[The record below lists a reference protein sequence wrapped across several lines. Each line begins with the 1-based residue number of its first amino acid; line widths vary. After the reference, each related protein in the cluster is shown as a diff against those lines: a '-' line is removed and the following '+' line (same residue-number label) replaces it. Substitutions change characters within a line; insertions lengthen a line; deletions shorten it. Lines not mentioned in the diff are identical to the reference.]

1 MKLKDILE
9 LIENEKFYN
18 QLEEDG
24 SIKKG
29 IKAALTA
36 GLMAGASIVGLNSAS
51 SNKTVTPVQQKA
63 IDDVDK
69 FDKQN
74 KQKANDR
81 VHILTALKHVESAGG
96 SLQNH
101 IWLEKGVNKGERA
114 IGPYAFLPS
123 TMKDLISKIPSL
135 KSKYS
140 SILDMPSGDYNQEEI
155 EDFMKK
161 NPKIHDDLANAYVDQ
176 IVKYTP
182 AKTAGE
188 ISRAWLLGPTGYVK
202 YLKAGKG
209 DTVTKRYQDAE
220 DAFNKSKQALSVK

>member
-9 LIENEKFYN
+9 LIENEDFYR
-18 QLEEDG
+18 QLEEESG
-24 SIKKG
+24 IKKG

-36 GLMAGASIVGLNSAS
+36 GFLTGASIVGLNSVM
-51 SNKTVTPVQQKA
+51 NKSVTPVQQKA

-74 KQKANDR
+74 QQKAADMP
-81 VHILTALKHVESAGG
+81 HILTALKHVESAGG

-101 IWLEKGVNKGERA
+101 VWLEKGVNKGERA

-123 TMKDLISKIPSL
+123 TIKDLISKTPSL

-140 SILDMPSGDYNQEEI
+140 DILSMNSGNFNQDEI
-155 EDFMKK
+155 EEFMA
-161 NPKIHDDLANAYVDQ
+161 NHPSIHDDLAKTYVNQ
-176 IVKYTP
+176 IIKLTP

-202 YLKAGKG
+202 YLEAGKG
-209 DTVTKRYQDAE
+209 KTVTKRYQDAE
-220 DAFNKSKQALSVK
+220 DAFAKSKQANSLK